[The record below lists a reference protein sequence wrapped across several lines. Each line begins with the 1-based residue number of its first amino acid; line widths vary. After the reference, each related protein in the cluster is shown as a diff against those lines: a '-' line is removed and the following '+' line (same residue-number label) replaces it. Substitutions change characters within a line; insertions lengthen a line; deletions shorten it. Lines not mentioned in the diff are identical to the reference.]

1 MVTRTTTPLKRTAAS
16 TTTTAK
22 KSVTKAPARKSVAA
36 KAPVQRK
43 PRALAAKP
51 VASIVEK
58 SLKPVV
64 AKSVATTA
72 KRPVVAVKAKVQ
84 PVAAKTLTKT
94 KAKKSKLVRDSFSF
108 PEHEHELLS
117 ALKQRAKKLGREF
130 KKSEIL
136 RAGVAHLVAMADAAL
151 MAALDK
157 VERVKTGR
165 PAKKGKKK

>member
-1 MVTRTTTPLKRTAAS
+1 MVTRTTTPRKRTAAS
-16 TTTTAK
+16 STTAATK
-22 KSVTKAPARKSVAA
+22 TVTKAPARKLVAT
-36 KAPVQRK
+36 KAAVQRK
-43 PRALAAKP
+43 PRALATKP

-58 SLKPVV
+58 NLKPVV

-72 KRPVVAVKAKVQ
+72 KRPAVAVKVKVQ
-84 PVAAKTLTKT
+84 PVATKAVT
-94 KAKKSKLVRDSFSF
+94 KAKAKRSKLVRDSFSF

-117 ALKQRAKKLGREF
+117 ALKKRAKNLGKEF
-130 KKSEIL
+130 KKPEIL

-151 MAALDK
+151 VAALDK